1 MISTIPLNGIEPVL
15 AANHTGS
22 GRDDAERLLLFE
34 PGQRIG
40 ARVEARLSDG
50 SFRVQV
56 ADREMRMTLPA
67 GVAVGDTLELTF
79 VAHQPQPTFSL
90 QESVPQETPA
100 PLLSSA
106 GRLVAA
112 IMPPRGEPA
121 VLATSGTPLLSA
133 LPADVGVLSSA
144 LQTTVAQSGLFYE
157 AHQAAWLDGKKS
169 LAQLQIEPQARLA
182 RDPAGLTAA
191 PADGAAPNIPAAAGA
206 TGASDARPM
215 PPETLHL
222 VQQQIAALESGKIQ
236 LQIEVWPRQW
246 MQWEIEERSSDEPRA
261 AQTREA
267 PEGWRTRLRL
277 VLPHLG
283 ELNAALV
290 LGGNGV
296 QIGIMASSADSAAQL
311 HNHREALRAALG
323 AAGLPPA
330 GIAIAVNGGS

>member
-1 MISTIPLNGIEPVL
+1 MISPAPLNRIEPVS
-15 AANHTGS
+15 AAAHAGS
-22 GRDDAERLLLFE
+22 GRDDAARRLLFE
-34 PGQRIG
+34 PGQHLG

-56 ADREMRMTLPA
+56 AGQEMHMTLPA

-79 VAHQPQPTFSL
+79 VSHQPRPTFSL
-90 QESVPQETPA
+90 QQPFSQETTV

-112 IMPPRGEPA
+112 IMPARGEPA
-121 VLATSGTPLLSA
+121 VLAASGVPLLSA
-133 LPADVGVLSSA
+133 APTNPGVLSTA

-157 AHQAAWLDGKKS
+157 AHQAGWLEGRQG
-169 LAQLQIEPQARLA
+169 LAQLRIEPQARLA
-182 RDPAGLTAA
+182 HDPIGLPVA
-191 PADGAAPNIPAAAGA
+191 PAHGGGPGSPAAADAVGA
-206 TGASDARPM
+206 TDAQPMRPEAM
-215 PPETLHL
+215 HL
-222 VQQQIAALESGKIQ
+222 VRQQLAALESGKIQ

-246 MQWEIEERSSDEPRA
+246 MQWEIEERSPVEQRA
-261 AQTREA
+261 AQADDA

-283 ELNAALV
+283 EINAALA

-311 HNHREALRAALG
+311 HGHRDALRAALG
-323 AAGLPPA
+323 AAGVPAA
-330 GIAIAVNGGS
+330 GIAIAVDGIS